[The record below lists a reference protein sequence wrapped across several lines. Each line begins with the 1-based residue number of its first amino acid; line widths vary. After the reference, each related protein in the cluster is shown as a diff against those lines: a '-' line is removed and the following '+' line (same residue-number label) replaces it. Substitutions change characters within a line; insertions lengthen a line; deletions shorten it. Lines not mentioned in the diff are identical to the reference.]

1 MRMVSHLAM
10 TPESAG
16 TGGARFVNVNIASR
30 SRTYD
35 PRTVLVRFGADGV
48 PQNAN
53 VSSAP
58 QRLSTL
64 IDPIPTAVPG
74 ADVFV

>member
-1 MRMVSHLAM
+1 MRMVRRLAM
-10 TPESAG
+10 SPESIG
-16 TGGARFVNVNIASR
+16 TGGTRFVNVNIASWA
-30 SRTYD
+30 RTYD
-35 PRTVLVRFGADGV
+35 PRTVLVRIGTDDV

-58 QRLSTL
+58 QRLSML

>member
-1 MRMVSHLAM
+1 M
-10 TPESAG
+10 
-16 TGGARFVNVNIASR
+16 
-30 SRTYD
+30 
-35 PRTVLVRFGADGV
+35 LVRIGTDDV

-58 QRLSTL
+58 QRLSML